1 MKMRMMKTRISKQL
15 TPGRIIALGFAGVIL
30 IGTLLLLLP
39 ISIQPWGHVRF
50 LDALFTSTSSV
61 CVTGLLTVDIGDN
74 FTVFGRVV
82 IAFLIQIGGLGISS
96 IGVGVMVLTG
106 KRLGLKERSMVREG
120 MNQSTSN
127 GVVRL
132 LKWVLRVTF
141 LFEGA
146 GAALSFIVF
155 IQDFPFWKAV
165 EVSLFHTVA
174 SFNNAGMDILGGG
187 TNLAPYRDNILLNAV
202 TCGLIIFGGLGF
214 FVIREVFQKHS
225 FRKLTLHSKVVLFMT
240 ALLLVSGT
248 LLFKLTERGNITW
261 LGAFFT
267 STTARTA
274 GFNTFPLS
282 GFSTAGL
289 FIVVLLMLIGT
300 SPGSTGGGIKTTT
313 AFVLCKSALSTA
325 TNRYCQA
332 FRRKIPAEVISKA
345 FFLTMLAGI
354 LIGVDVTIICLF
366 DPQFRFVDVL
376 VEVVSAFSTTGLS
389 TGITADLSAVSQ
401 CVLIATMYIGRLGPL
416 TVATM
421 WVMKRPP
428 NFHYAEESITI
439 G

>member
-1 MKMRMMKTRISKQL
+1 MKMSMMKLRLSKQF

-30 IGTLLLLLP
+30 LGTLLLILP
-39 ISIQPWGHVRF
+39 ISIQPWGHVSF

-61 CVTGLLTVDIGDN
+61 CVTGLLTVDIADN
-74 FTVFGRVV
+74 FTVFGRIVV
-82 IAFLIQIGGLGISS
+82 AFLIQIGGLGISS
-96 IGVGVMVLTG
+96 IGVGVMLLTG
-106 KRLGLKERSMVREG
+106 KRIGLKERSMVREG
-120 MNQSTSN
+120 MNQSSSK
-127 GVVRL
+127 GLVRL
-132 LKWVLRVTF
+132 LKAVLRMTF
-141 LFEGA
+141 LFEGI
-146 GAALSFIVF
+146 GALLSFIVF

-165 EVSLFHTVA
+165 QLSLFHTVA
-174 SFNNAGMDILGGG
+174 SFNNAGMDLLGGG
-187 TNLAPYRDNILLNAV
+187 TNLIPYKDNILLNLV
-202 TCGLIIFGGLGF
+202 TSGLIIFGGLGF
-214 FVIREVFQKHS
+214 FVIREIFQKHS
-225 FRKLTLHSKVVLFMT
+225 FRKLSLHSKVVLFMT
-240 ALLLVSGT
+240 ALLLVAGT
-248 LLFKLTERGNITW
+248 LMFKLTERGNITW

-274 GFNTFPLS
+274 GFSTFPLS

-289 FIVVLLMLIGT
+289 FIVVILMLIGT

-313 AFVLCKSALSTA
+313 VFVLCKSAFSTA

-332 FRRKIPAEVISKA
+332 FRRKLPNDVISKA
-345 FFLTMLAGI
+345 FFLTMIAGI
-354 LIGVDVTIICLF
+354 LVAVDVTIICLF
-366 DPQFRFVDVL
+366 DPQFRLVDIL

-389 TGITADLSAVSQ
+389 TGITADLSTVSQ

-428 NFHYAEESITI
+428 NFHYAEESVII